1 MDYRRRI
8 NMITAKE
15 AYNKA
20 ENKRNEVKE
29 MEMRDIEN
37 SIEVASSNGFFR
49 HIIDYAIS
57 NEAIEKL
64 KANGYEVTVMT
75 PRGFGGN
82 PPKGFEEK
90 AKTIISWEN
99 TI

>member
-1 MDYRRRI
+1 MDCRRRI

-37 SIEVASSNGFFR
+37 SIEVASSNGFYR
-49 HIIDYAIS
+49 HTIDYTIS

-64 KANGYEVTVMT
+64 KANGYEVTLV
-75 PRGFGGN
+75 
-82 PPKGFEEK
+82 PPKRLREK
-90 AKTIISWEN
+90 TKTIISWEN

>member
-1 MDYRRRI
+1 
-8 NMITAKE
+8 MITAKE

-37 SIEVASSNGFFR
+37 SIEVAASNGFYR
-49 HIIDYAIS
+49 HTIDYTIS
-57 NEAIEKL
+57 NGAIEKL
-64 KANGYEVTVMT
+64 KANGYEVTVA
-75 PRGFGGN
+75 
-82 PPKGFEEK
+82 PPTGWEGRT
-90 AKTIISWEN
+90 KTIISWEK

>member
-1 MDYRRRI
+1 
-8 NMITAKE
+8 MITAKE
-15 AYNKA
+15 AYDKA

-37 SIEVASSNGFFR
+37 TITLACSNGFYR
-49 HIIDYAIS
+49 HTIDYTIS

-64 KANGYEVTVMT
+64 KANGYEVTLV
-75 PRGFGGN
+75 
-82 PPKGFEEK
+82 PPKGLREK
-90 AKTIISWEN
+90 TKTIISWEK

>member
-1 MDYRRRI
+1 MDCRRRI

-37 SIEVASSNGFFR
+37 SIEVAASNGFYR
-49 HIIDYAIS
+49 HTIDYTIS
-57 NEAIEKL
+57 NEVIEKL
-64 KANGYEVTVMT
+64 KANGYEVRVIS
-75 PRGFGGN
+75 PRGFGG
-82 PPKGFEEK
+82 
-90 AKTIISWEN
+90 KTETRISWEN
-99 TI
+99 II

>member
-1 MDYRRRI
+1 
-8 NMITAKE
+8 MITAKE

-37 SIEVASSNGFFR
+37 SIEVAASNGFYR
-49 HIIDYAIS
+49 HTIDYTIS

-64 KANGYEVTVMT
+64 KANAYEVTVI
-75 PRGFGGN
+75 PAQRLR
-82 PPKGFEEK
+82 EK

>member
-1 MDYRRRI
+1 MDYCRRI

-15 AYNKA
+15 AYDRA

-37 SIEVASSNGFFR
+37 SIEVAASNGFYR
-49 HIIDYAIS
+49 HTIDYTIS

-64 KANGYEVTVMT
+64 KANGYEVTLV
-75 PRGFGGN
+75 
-82 PPKGFEEK
+82 PPKGLREK
-90 AKTIISWEN
+90 TKTIISWEKA
-99 TI
+99 I

>member
-1 MDYRRRI
+1 MDCRRRI

-37 SIEVASSNGFFR
+37 SIEVAASNGFYR
-49 HIIDYAIS
+49 HIIDYTIS

-64 KANGYEVTVMT
+64 KANGYEVTLV
-75 PRGFGGN
+75 
-82 PPKGFEEK
+82 PPKGLREK
-90 AKTIISWEN
+90 TKTIISWEN

>member
-1 MDYRRRI
+1 
-8 NMITAKE
+8 MITAKE

-37 SIEVASSNGFFR
+37 SIEVASSNGFYR
-49 HIIDYAIS
+49 HTIDYAIS

-64 KANGYEVTVMT
+64 KANGYEVTVI
-75 PRGFGGN
+75 PSQRLR
-82 PPKGFEEK
+82 EK
-90 AKTIISWEN
+90 TKTIISWEN

>member
-1 MDYRRRI
+1 
-8 NMITAKE
+8 MITAKE
-15 AYNKA
+15 AYDKA

-37 SIEVASSNGFFR
+37 TITLACSNGFYR
-49 HIIDYAIS
+49 HTIDYTIS

-64 KANGYEVTVMT
+64 KANGYEVTLV
-75 PRGFGGN
+75 
-82 PPKGFEEK
+82 PPKGLREK
-90 AKTIISWEN
+90 TKTIISWEN

>member
-1 MDYRRRI
+1 MDCRRRI

-15 AYNKA
+15 AYDKA
-20 ENKRNEVKE
+20 EKKRNEVKE

-37 SIEVASSNGFFR
+37 SIEVAASNGFYR
-49 HIIDYAIS
+49 HTIDYTIS
-57 NEAIEKL
+57 DEAIEKL
-64 KANGYEVTVMT
+64 KANGYEVTVI
-75 PRGFGGN
+75 
-82 PPKGFEEK
+82 PPQRLREK

>member
-1 MDYRRRI
+1 
-8 NMITAKE
+8 MITAKE

-37 SIEVASSNGFFR
+37 SIEVASSNGFYR
-49 HIIDYAIS
+49 HTIDYTIS

-64 KANGYEVTVMT
+64 KANGYEVTVI
-75 PRGFGGN
+75 PSQRLR
-82 PPKGFEEK
+82 EK
-90 AKTIISWEN
+90 TKTIISWEN

>member
-1 MDYRRRI
+1 MDCRRRI

-15 AYNKA
+15 VYDRA

-37 SIEVASSNGFFR
+37 SIEVAASNGFYR
-49 HIIDYAIS
+49 HIIHYTIS

-64 KANGYEVTVMT
+64 KANGYEVTVIP
-75 PRGFGGN
+75 PRGFGG
-82 PPKGFEEK
+82 
-90 AKTIISWEN
+90 KTETRISWEN
-99 TI
+99 II

>member
-1 MDYRRRI
+1 MDCRRRI

-15 AYNKA
+15 AYDRA

-37 SIEVASSNGFFR
+37 SIEVAASNGFYR
-49 HIIDYAIS
+49 HTIDYTIS

-64 KANGYEVTVMT
+64 KANGYEVTVI
-75 PRGFGGN
+75 PSQRLR
-82 PPKGFEEK
+82 EK
-90 AKTIISWEN
+90 TKTIISWEN

>member
-1 MDYRRRI
+1 
-8 NMITAKE
+8 MITAKE

-37 SIEVASSNGFFR
+37 SIEVAASNGFYR
-49 HIIDYAIS
+49 HTIDYTIS

-64 KANGYEVTVMT
+64 KANGYEVTVT
-75 PRGFGGN
+75 PPTGWEGRT
-82 PPKGFEEK
+82 
-90 AKTIISWEN
+90 KTIISWEKA
-99 TI
+99 I